1 MFIFPNIL
9 IYLNV
14 AILLMC
20 KDISVFSFYWFAVTL
35 YHSST
40 NFIIMCPAKQIG
52 HQWLSSNLGLWYSGS
67 TLFMIFLH
75 ATALDNSASF
85 LLGCLCL
92 FYHSSFQLSVLSNIF
107 LHVSKELCLFLPYKG
122 SIFGFHLCAATRNT
136 VIISLCWVLMVPSWL
151 PYMKYYDH

>member
-85 LLGCLCL
+85 LMGA
-92 FYHSSFQLSVLSNIF
+92 FASSTTHLSSCQCYPISFFMSRKNYVYFF
-107 LHVSKELCLFLPYKG
+107 LIRVPSLG
-122 SIFGFHLCAATRNT
+122 SIF
-136 VIISLCWVLMVPSWL
+136 VLL
-151 PYMKYYDH
+151 QEIL